1 VRIFL
6 YLKSLIFKLINKV
19 FGRTAVFIIILGW
32 FLLISGIW
40 MFLQPERAKRSLAG
54 RGFGFAKGC
63 LLILALFLGMLLLSI
78 SSRMSGIV
86 SLAILI
92 AGVLLLV
99 RAYILLRR
107 KTSQKISAWVEKMP
121 VKFLKI
127 YAIIQAVIGTAML
140 LLHKRIWH

>member
-1 VRIFL
+1 MRIFL

-107 KTSQKISAWVEKMP
+107 KTSQKISAWVEKMS